1 MGQLKRKGK
10 FDLKSPFMKK
20 SKKKGDNDAISQPA
34 GQPDPSKLLMGSL
47 NTNGSIIED
56 INGNYQDSDEN
67 KVGEYVPTEF
77 PIEAKLNEPKYSL
90 DSASPSSDLQAVS
103 TQNNDLSTYGNNN
116 NEYENPTA
124 TTVDYQEF
132 DLEM

>member
-20 SKKKGDNDAISQPA
+20 SKKKGDNDAISQPG
-34 GQPDPSKLLMGSL
+34 GQVDPSHLLMGDP
-47 NTNGSIIED
+47 NANGSI
-56 INGNYQDSDEN
+56 DSDEN

-77 PIEAKLNEPKYSL
+77 PLEAKLNEPKYNL

-103 TQNNDLSTYGNNN
+103 TQNNDLSTYGDNN
-116 NEYENPTA
+116 NEYENPSGK
-124 TTVDYQEF
+124 TTIDY
-132 DLEM
+132 